1 MITNILLC
9 GVGGQGTVLAAKL
22 LADAAIARGYEVKT
36 TETIGM
42 AQRGGSV
49 VSHVRISDNKD
60 EIIHSP
66 LLPLHSADM
75 IIGFEP
81 AEVVRNLGYLK
92 DDGAAVLCPKPVKP
106 VTASLAG
113 SSYEGPEMIAYIREH
128 VKKTAV
134 VDTDRIVEECGTA
147 KVVNIALLGAVAA
160 MGRIDI
166 GISEIRDAMKK
177 RLNEKTLDIN
187 EKALEAGAAA
197 AAAAAAGGES
207 I

>member
-60 EIIHSP
+60 EAIHSP

-92 DDGAAVLCPKPVKP
+92 EDGAAVVSPKPVKP
-106 VTASLAG
+106 VTASLSG
-113 SSYEGPEMIAYIREH
+113 SAYEGPEMIAYIKEH

-134 VDTDRIVEECGTA
+134 IDTEKIVSECGTP
-147 KVVNIALLGAVAA
+147 KVVNIALLGAVTA

-166 GISEIRDAMKK
+166 GISEIKDAMKR
-177 RLNEKTLDIN
+177 RLDERFMAVN
-187 EKALEAGAAA
+187 EKALEAGYNEAM
-197 AAAAAAGGES
+197 EENRT
-207 I
+207 

>member
-22 LADAAIARGYEVKT
+22 LADAAIARGYQVKT

-49 VSHVRISDNKD
+49 VSHVRISDDRN
-60 EIIHSP
+60 ELIHSP

-81 AEVVRNLGYLK
+81 AEVVRNLQYLK
-92 DDGAAVLCPKPVKP
+92 PDGAVVVSPKPVKP
-106 VTASLAG
+106 VTASLSG
-113 SSYEGPEMIAYIREH
+113 SSYEGPEMVRYIMAH
-128 VKKTAV
+128 VKMTAV
-134 VDTDRIVEECGTA
+134 VDTDKIAAECGSSI
-147 KVVNIALLGAVAA
+147 VVNIALLGAVTS

-166 GISEIRDAMKK
+166 GKAEIKEAMKK
-177 RLNEKTLDIN
+177 RIREKAIAIN
-187 EKALEAGAAA
+187 EKALEL
-197 AAAAAAGGES
+197 GGMMK
-207 I
+207 

>member
-49 VSHVRISDNKD
+49 VSHVRISDNKN
-60 EIIHSP
+60 EPIHSP

-81 AEVVRNLGYLK
+81 AEVVRNLRYLK
-92 DDGAAVLCPKPVKP
+92 SDGAVVVSPKPVKP
-106 VTASLAG
+106 VTASLSG
-113 SSYEGPEMIAYIREH
+113 SAYEGPEMISYIKEH
-128 VKKTAV
+128 VSKVAV
-134 VDTDRIVEECGTA
+134 VDTDRIVKECGSSR
-147 KVVNIALLGAVAA
+147 VVNTALLGAVTA

-166 GISEIRDAMKK
+166 GTAEIKAAMRK
-177 RLNEKTLDIN
+177 RLKEAAFAVN
-187 EKALEAGAAA
+187 EKALEL
-197 AAAAAAGGES
+197 GGEK

>member
-60 EIIHSP
+60 GEIHSP
-66 LLPLHSADM
+66 LLPLHSADLM
-75 IIGFEP
+75 IAFEP
-81 AEVVRNLGYLK
+81 AEAVRNIDYLRA
-92 DDGAAVLCPKPVKP
+92 DGAAVVSPKPVKP
-106 VTASLAG
+106 VTASLSG
-113 SSYEGPEMIAYIREH
+113 SPYEGSEMVGYIKNH
-128 VKKTAV
+128 VKRTAV
-134 VDTDRIVEECGTA
+134 VDTDRIVKECGSA
-147 KVVNIALLGAVAA
+147 RVVNTALLGAAA
-160 MGRIDI
+160 ALGRIDI
-166 GISEIRDAMKK
+166 GMPEIKAAMKK
-177 RLNEKTLDIN
+177 RLREEAMEIN
-187 EKALEAGAAA
+187 EKALEAGYACAA
-197 AAAAAAGGES
+197 EEND